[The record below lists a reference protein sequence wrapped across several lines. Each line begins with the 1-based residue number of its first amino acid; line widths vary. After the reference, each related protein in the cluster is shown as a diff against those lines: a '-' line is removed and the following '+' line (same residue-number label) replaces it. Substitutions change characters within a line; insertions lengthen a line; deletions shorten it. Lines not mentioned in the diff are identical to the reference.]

1 MTKLARA
8 VVMSGLTLE
17 TREYPVPEPAP
28 GTILLR
34 QELCGVCGTD
44 VHNWEHRRF
53 SYDVAMGHEPVGIV
67 EKLGEGV
74 TADYFGKNLE
84 VGDRVIVAPGTP
96 NGAYGFQV
104 AEEQPYFRSGFAD
117 YIYLAIPGTF
127 VYKTGLP
134 ASVAVLAEPFT
145 IGVHAAMRARMSFG
159 DTVVVQGSGA
169 IGLMTLACAKL
180 SGAGRLIVVGGPPA
194 RLALARRMGAD
205 VTIDIG
211 EVRGA
216 EERTKLVWIADREND
231 RIQIFTSDGQFIRE
245 WTDVQRPT
253 QVRIDPEAGL
263 VYVSENW
270 WRTGDTSF
278 VHGPIGEHRYGRVSI
293 FDLSGKLLT
302 RWGGAG
308 TDPMAP
314 GYFSAAHDLA
324 VDSRGDL
331 YVAEVTYAHAVSIG
345 LLPPEAHTFQKFERV
360 E

>member
-1 MTKLARA
+1 VTKLARA

-53 SYDVAMGHEPVGIV
+53 SYEVAMGHEPVGIV
-67 EKLGEGV
+67 EKLGAGV
-74 TADYFGKNLE
+74 TADYFGKPLE

-96 NGAYGFQV
+96 HGAYGFQV
-104 AEEQPYFRSGFAD
+104 ADEQPYFRSGFAD
-117 YIYLAIPGTF
+117 YIYLAIPETF

-145 IGVHAAMRARMSFG
+145 IGVHAVMRAKLSFG
-159 DTVVVQGSGA
+159 DTVVIQGSGA

-211 EVRGA
+211 EVRSA
-216 EERTKLVWIADREND
+216 EERTRLVMEQTLRGEGADAVFECA
-231 RIQIFTSDGQFIRE
+231 G
-245 WTDVQRPT
+245 VLPA
-253 QVRIDPEAGL
+253 VPEGL
-263 VYVSENW
+263 GYL
-270 WRTGDTSF
+270 R
-278 VHGPIGEHRYGRVSI
+278 RYGTYVEVGHFVDVGSMEFNINQWLMRRNLRLEAVYGSDQSHFVAGMPVFEKNEFPFSEMVSHVLPLDRAADA
-293 FDLSGKLLT
+293 FKSLQGAYKLDGKDVVKIAL
-302 RWGGAG
+302 AG
-308 TDPMAP
+308 
-314 GYFSAAHDLA
+314 SA
-324 VDSRGDL
+324 S
-331 YVAEVTYAHAVSIG
+331 
-345 LLPPEAHTFQKFERV
+345 
-360 E
+360 

>member
-1 MTKLARA
+1 MSKLARA

-53 SYDVAMGHEPVGIV
+53 SYDVAMGHEPVGLV
-67 EKLGEGV
+67 EKLGQGV
-74 TADYFGKNLE
+74 TADYFGRKLE
-84 VGDRVIVAPGTP
+84 VGDRVIIAPGTP
-96 NGAYGFQV
+96 SGAYGFQV
-104 AEEQPYFRSGFAD
+104 ADEQPYFRSGFAD
-117 YIYLAIPGTF
+117 YIYLAIPDTF

-145 IGVHAAMRARMSFG
+145 IGVHAAMRARLSFG

-211 EVRGA
+211 EVRSA
-216 EERTKLVWIADREND
+216 EERTKLVMAETFRGRGADVVFECAGALPAVPEGLGYLRRSGTFVEVGHFVDVGSLEFNINQWLMRRNLRLEAVYGSDQSHFAAGMPVFEKNEFPFAEMVSHVLPLDRAGDAFKSLQGAYKLDGKDVVKIAL
-231 RIQIFTSDGQFIRE
+231 
-245 WTDVQRPT
+245 
-253 QVRIDPEAGL
+253 A
-263 VYVSENW
+263 
-270 WRTGDTSF
+270 
-278 VHGPIGEHRYGRVSI
+278 
-293 FDLSGKLLT
+293 
-302 RWGGAG
+302 GGA
-308 TDPMAP
+308 
-314 GYFSAAHDLA
+314 S
-324 VDSRGDL
+324 
-331 YVAEVTYAHAVSIG
+331 
-345 LLPPEAHTFQKFERV
+345 
-360 E
+360 